1 MDAAYDLVVIGA
13 GSAGLVAAPFASA
26 VGARVLLVEKDRIGG
41 DCTWTGC
48 IPSKALI
55 HTAGIV
61 HCMRDAAAVAGGAST
76 PLVDAG
82 RVMERVRA
90 AIDGVYAF
98 ETAETL
104 AQQGVEVAFGAGR
117 FVDEGTIAIGE
128 RRVTGRH
135 FIVCTGAEPIVP
147 SIPGLA
153 QARFLTYKEVFSL
166 KAIPHRLLVLGSGPT
181 GAELAQAFQ
190 RLGSEVVLVE
200 AADRLLPI
208 ADPDASAILSARFTG
223 EGIEI
228 VLRSPV
234 EHVEERGGPIVLTAA
249 GRRIEGDAL
258 LVAVGRRPRLDELN
272 LERAGVAFT
281 DDGISVDSNLRSSN
295 SRVYAAGDAAGSLQ
309 FTHYAGWQGY
319 VAARNALFPGAMP
332 GKREGVPW
340 VVFTDP
346 EVGQAGLTEDESRH
360 LGGRT
365 DVLRVPLERI
375 DRAQTTGE
383 LDGFIKLVT
392 RNDVVVGATV
402 VAPVAGEIINELALA
417 IQSKL
422 TVRQLGSTI
431 HVYPTYGIGIQQLA
445 SHATIAGFNRGW
457 QGRLLRRL
465 RSAPGRHR

>member
-26 VGARVLLVEKDRIGG
+26 VGANVLLVEKDRIGG

-61 HCMRDAAAVAGGAST
+61 HCMRDAAAVVGGAST
-76 PLVDAG
+76 SLVDAG

-117 FVDEGTIAIGE
+117 FVDERTIAIGE

-135 FIVCTGAEPIVP
+135 FIICTGAEPIVP

-153 QARFLTYKEVFSL
+153 QARFLTYMEVFSL
-166 KAIPHRLLVLGSGPT
+166 KAIPHRLLVIGSGPT

-208 ADPDASAILSARFTG
+208 ADPDASAVLSARFTR
-223 EGIEI
+223 EGIEV

-234 EHVEERGGPIVLTAA
+234 EHVEERGDAIALTAA

-258 LVAVGRRPRLDELN
+258 LVAVGRRPLLDQLN

-281 DDGISVDSNLRSSN
+281 NDGISVDSSLRTSN
-295 SRVYAAGDAAGSLQ
+295 SRIYAGGDAAGSLQ

-319 VAARNALFPGAMP
+319 VAARNALFPGAMR

-346 EVGQAGLTEDESRH
+346 EVGQAGLTENESRH
-360 LGGRT
+360 RGGRT

-375 DRAQTTGE
+375 DRAQTTRE
-383 LDGFIKLVT
+383 LDGFIKLVS
-392 RNDVVVGATV
+392 RNDVLVGATV

-422 TVRQLGSTI
+422 TLRQLGSTI

-465 RSAPGRHR
+465 RSAPGRQR